1 MFPKSKGF
9 SGPAHHSLKY
19 TGPLFLAATLA
30 RLIFPKS
37 FCPFLIILL
46 QRYLFMKLA
55 YTQETPDDYEPPFFQ
70 AEGERQP
77 AYFARQPFSMYT
89 LLASCE
95 CWL

>member
-1 MFPKSKGF
+1 
-9 SGPAHHSLKY
+9 
-19 TGPLFLAATLA
+19 
-30 RLIFPKS
+30 
-37 FCPFLIILL
+37 
-46 QRYLFMKLA
+46 MKLA